1 MLGNADISLVEFKV
15 LPYCNNTSRYEL
27 TFSVNGENLFHCSDA
42 VEEAFLKNSIKG
54 DILGGKAVG
63 INSSL
68 IYVEIKGLDTLDKIK
83 KG

>member
-15 LPYCNNTSRYEL
+15 LPHCDDTSRYEL
-27 TFSVNGENLFHCSDA
+27 TFSVNGESLFHCSDVVA
-42 VEEAFLKNSIKG
+42 KAFLENSIKG
-54 DILGGKAVG
+54 DILGGKMTG

-68 IYVEIKGLDTLDKIK
+68 IYVEIKGLDALDKIK